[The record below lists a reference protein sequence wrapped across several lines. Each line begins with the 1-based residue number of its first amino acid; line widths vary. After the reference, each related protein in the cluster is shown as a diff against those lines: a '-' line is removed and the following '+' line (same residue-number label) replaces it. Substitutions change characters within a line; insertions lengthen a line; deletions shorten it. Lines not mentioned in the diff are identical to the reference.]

1 MRFQFP
7 LQKPLSLLQFPKM
20 RSTVIVMRD
29 RGKNRKPL
37 QRGRVSIEAIQTVQ
51 ALKRAKKDENSL
63 KQVFETMFRR
73 LVKLDMIAVLRDLQR
88 QNEPVLALQVFDE
101 MRKEDW
107 YKPQV
112 LMYAE
117 MITFLADNECF
128 DKAELVFMYM
138 KMENGLE
145 GGVQGFNALLTT
157 FMDFGNVALCM
168 ECYELM
174 RKVGCEPDRLAFKI
188 LINGLESKG
197 EYGLSVILRQEAE
210 GFFGE
215 DLEFLEEMEEI
226 QSSNWPRW

>member
-1 MRFQFP
+1 
-7 LQKPLSLLQFPKM
+7 M
-20 RSTVIVMRD
+20 RSTLIIMRD

-37 QRGRVSIEAIQTVQ
+37 QRGRVSIEAIQTSQ
-51 ALKRAKKDENSL
+51 ALKRSKKDENSL

-73 LVKLDMIAVLRDLQR
+73 LVKLDMMAVLRDLQR
-88 QNEPVLALQVFDE
+88 QNESE
-101 MRKEDW
+101 YW

-112 LMYAE
+112 LVYAE
-117 MITFLADNECF
+117 MIIFLADNECF

-174 RKVGCEPDRLAFKI
+174 RKLGCEPDGLTFKI

-226 QSSNWPRW
+226 QTSNWPRW